1 MKLFSHAGR
10 HAGSLID
17 DFLDVCRG
25 HQEFPRTLGARY
37 ENITIPKGVF
47 KIFTTN
53 KPCEWP
59 YKHIFPMGSNDEQH
73 QAIKRRFR
81 VVHINEPLFN
91 AAPEAPAAG
100 GGLAILAGN
109 EEGQAAA

>member
-1 MKLFSHAGR
+1 MS
-10 HAGSLID
+10 
-17 DFLDVCRG
+17 FL
-25 HQEFPRTLGARY
+25 
-37 ENITIPKGVF
+37 GVF

-59 YKHIFPMGSNDEQH
+59 YKHIFPIGSNDEQH

-100 GGLAILAGN
+100 GGLAMLAGN